1 MKNKILAIIPCRS
14 GSKKLKNK
22 NILKIENKHLI
33 YYSIYLA
40 KKCKFIDKI
49 VVSTDSKK
57 YRQIAKSYGAEVPF
71 LRPKKISKDKSLD
84 VDFFKHCVNWLEKN
98 SKYKPDLIVH
108 LRPTS
113 PLRKLS
119 TLNKA
124 IKIMLNN
131 KKIDSLRSI
140 SPSKENIFKVWY
152 KKEKN
157 YIKPVIKNHT
167 KFKEPYNAPRQDLES
182 TYIQNATYDVF
193 RPRLLKKN
201 LISGKNIFGLITN
214 ENIDIDDIN
223 DLKNLIRSRKLKNF
237 KDYIMSK

>member
-152 KKEKN
+152 KK
-157 YIKPVIKNHT
+157 
-167 KFKEPYNAPRQDLES
+167 
-182 TYIQNATYDVF
+182 
-193 RPRLLKKN
+193 KKTILN
-201 LISGKNIFGLITN
+201 L
-214 ENIDIDDIN
+214 
-223 DLKNLIRSRKLKNF
+223 
-237 KDYIMSK
+237 